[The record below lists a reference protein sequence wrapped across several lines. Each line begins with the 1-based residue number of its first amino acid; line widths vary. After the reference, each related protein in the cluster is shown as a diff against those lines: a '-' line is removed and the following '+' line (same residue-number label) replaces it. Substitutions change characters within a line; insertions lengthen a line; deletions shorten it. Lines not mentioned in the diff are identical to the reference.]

1 MFNYGGLKVRG
12 NKKILSIISGIMLS
26 FLVTIIVVLVI
37 NFREFTLSKEFDK
50 AETIAS
56 LVKDGLTAHMVS
68 GTMIHRKLF
77 LENAK
82 KSSNARDIWIFRTKK
97 VTDLFGKGFKNET
110 LRDAIDKE
118 VIKSGKIQTT
128 LNEDLINPTLRITI
142 PYIATS
148 NSNPDCLTCH
158 TNAKEGDVLGGI
170 SMVFDIENARIG
182 GIVTILKI
190 IGISLIF
197 IMIFVLITNRFLK
210 PYVGALMSIKES
222 LKKASEGDYSSRIKI
237 DGNDESTEA
246 FRWLNTLFEKLE
258 DTINSIE
265 KNISL
270 FVSDRRQKFND
281 PLEKAKYVIEDIA
294 TLYKFK
300 RTIEQDISKDVI
312 YQRLV
317 RIFKEKLH
325 VADLSLYEVDI
336 KKDIRVLIYDDTPEK
351 FCEKANK
358 LTNIRCRAYRTNS
371 IIASDDFENICQVC
385 KTDKEYLCIN
395 YQLDENISL
404 VLNIKP
410 ENEEELF
417 ENKKAIGYI
426 KNYLESARPVLQNK
440 ILTQILQRSNM
451 IDGLTQI
458 FNRKYLD
465 VFMDTKIK
473 NYKEYS
479 LAMIDIDYFKKVND
493 TFGHDAGDIVLK
505 GLSDIFKK
513 SIAKDDIAFRFGGE
527 EFLIFI
533 SNPKNAIKTIQKIK
547 DDFENKTF
555 NLNGENLNK
564 TLSAGIACYNNDNS
578 SPWQIIKYADVAM
591 YEAKNSG
598 RNRIVLYKDM
608 EKEKT
613 NLKDSGE
620 Y

>member
-1 MFNYGGLKVRG
+1 MRG
-12 NKKILSIISGIMLS
+12 NKKILAIISGIMFS
-26 FLVTIIVVLVI
+26 FLVTIIIVLIV
-37 NFREFTLSKEFDK
+37 NFREFTLEKEFDK

-56 LVKDGLTAHMVS
+56 LVKDGLTAHMAS
-68 GTMIHRKLF
+68 GTMKQRKLF

-82 KSSNARDIWIFRTKK
+82 ESSNAKDIWIFRTKK
-97 VTDLFGKGFKNET
+97 VTDLFGEGFRNET
-110 LRDAIDKE
+110 LRDTIDKE
-118 VIKSGKIQTT
+118 VIKSGKIKTA
-128 LNEDLINPTLRITI
+128 LSEDLIHPYLRITI

-148 NSNPDCLTCH
+148 NSNPDCLSCH
-158 TNAKEGDVLGGI
+158 SNAKEGDVLGGI
-170 SMVFDIENARIG
+170 TMVFDIESARIG
-182 GIVTILKI
+182 GVINLFKI

-197 IMIFVLITNRFLK
+197 IMIFILITNRLLK
-210 PYVGALMSIKES
+210 PYLGALVDIKNS
-222 LKKASEGDYSSRIKI
+222 LKKASEGDYSSRIKT
-237 DGNDESTEA
+237 DGNGESTEA
-246 FRWLNTLFEKLE
+246 FKWLNTLFEKLE

-300 RTIEQDISKDVI
+300 RTIEQDITKDVI

-317 RIFKEKLH
+317 RIFKEELH

-336 KKDIRVLIYDDTPEK
+336 KKDVRILIYDDTSEK
-351 FCEKANK
+351 FCEKADM
-358 LTNIRCRAYRTNS
+358 LTSIRCRAYRTKS
-371 IIASDDFENICQVC
+371 IIASDDFENVCQVC
-385 KTDKEYLCIN
+385 KTNKEYLCIN
-395 YQLDENISL
+395 YQIDDNISL

-410 ENEEELF
+410 ADKEELF

-440 ILTQILQRSNM
+440 ILTEILQRSNM
-451 IDGLTQI
+451 IDGLTQLY
-458 FNRKYLD
+458 NRKYLD
-465 VFMDTKIK
+465 IFMDTKIK

-479 LAMIDIDYFKKVND
+479 LAMIDIDFFKKVND

-513 SIAKDDIAFRFGGE
+513 SIDKDDIAFRFGGE

-533 SNPKNAIKTIQKIK
+533 SNPKNALKTIQKIK
-547 DDFENKTF
+547 DNFENKTF
-555 NLNGENLNK
+555 NLDGSNLNK
-564 TLSAGIACYNNDNS
+564 TLSAGIACYNNDGS
-578 SPWQIIKYADVAM
+578 SPWQIIKYADIAM

-598 RNRIVLYKDM
+598 RNRIVLYKDID
-608 EKEKT
+608 KNKT

-620 Y
+620 F

>member
-1 MFNYGGLKVRG
+1 MQG
-12 NKKILSIISGIMLS
+12 NKKILAIISGIMLS
-26 FLVTIIVVLVI
+26 FLVTIIVVLIV
-37 NFREFTLSKEFDK
+37 NFREFTLSKELDK
-50 AETIAS
+50 AEVIAS
-56 LVKDGLTAHMVS
+56 LVKDGLTAHMAS
-68 GTMIHRKLF
+68 GTMSQRELF

-82 KSSNARDIWIFRTKK
+82 KSSNAKDIWIFRTKK
-97 VTDLFGKGFKNET
+97 VIDLFGKGFRNET

-118 VIKSGKIQTT
+118 VMKSGKIETT
-128 LNEDLINPTLRITI
+128 LSEDLINPTLRITI
-142 PYIATS
+142 PYISTS
-148 NSNPDCLTCH
+148 NSNPDCLSCH

-170 SMVFDIENARIG
+170 SMVFDVESARIG

-190 IGISLIF
+190 IGLSLIF
-197 IMIFVLITNRFLK
+197 IMFFVFITNKLLK
-210 PYVGALMSIKES
+210 PYVGTLMTIKDS
-222 LKKASEGDYSSRIKI
+222 LKKASKGDYSSRIKI
-237 DGNDESTEA
+237 DGDDESTEV

-270 FVSDRRQKFND
+270 FVSDRKQKFND
-281 PLEKAKYVIEDIA
+281 PLEKAKFVIEDIA

-300 RTIEQDISKDVI
+300 RTIEHDISKDVI

-317 RIFKEKLH
+317 RIFKEELH

-351 FCEKANK
+351 FCEKADM
-358 LTNIRCRAYRTNS
+358 LTSVRCRAYRINS
-371 IIASDDFENICQVC
+371 IIASDDFKGVCQVC
-385 KTDKEYLCIN
+385 NTNKEYLCIN

-410 ENEEELF
+410 ENKDELF

-440 ILTQILQRSNM
+440 ILTEILQRSNM
-451 IDGLTQI
+451 IDGLTQLY
-458 FNRKYLD
+458 NRKYLNI
-465 VFMDTKIK
+465 FMDTKIK

-479 LAMIDIDYFKKVND
+479 LAMIDIDFFKKVND
-493 TFGHDAGDIVLK
+493 TFGHDAGDIVLR
-505 GLSDIFKK
+505 GLSDIFKN

-527 EFLIFI
+527 EFLIFL
-533 SNPKNAIKTIQKIK
+533 SNPKNALKTIQKIK

-555 NLNGENLNK
+555 NLNGDNLNK
-564 TLSAGIACYNNDNS
+564 TLSAGIACYNNDGS
-578 SPWQIIKYADVAM
+578 SPWQIIKFADVAM

-608 EKEKT
+608 EKGKT
-613 NLKDSGE
+613 NLKNSDE

>member
-1 MFNYGGLKVRG
+1 MYG
-12 NKKILSIISGIMLS
+12 NKKIIFIIFGIMLS
-26 FLVTIIVVLVI
+26 FLVTIIVVLIV
-37 NFREFTLSKEFDK
+37 NFREFTLNQELTKD
-50 AETIAS
+50 ETIAS
-56 LVKDGLTAHMVS
+56 LVKDGLTAHMAS
-68 GTMIHRKLF
+68 GTMEQRELF
-77 LENAK
+77 LKNAK
-82 KSSNARDIWIFRTKK
+82 KSSNAKDIWIFRTKK
-97 VTDLFGKGFKNET
+97 VTDLFGKGFRNET

-118 VIKSGKIQTT
+118 VIKKGKIKTT
-128 LNEDLINPTLRITI
+128 LTEGLINPTLRITI

-170 SMVFDIENARIG
+170 TMVFDIESARIG
-182 GIVTILKI
+182 GVVTILKI
-190 IGISLIF
+190 IGISLFF
-197 IMIFVLITNRFLK
+197 IMIFLLITNRLLK

-222 LKKASEGDYSSRIKI
+222 LKKASRGDYSSRIEI
-237 DGNDESTEA
+237 NGNDESAEA
-246 FRWLNTLFEKLE
+246 FKWLNTLFEKLE

-270 FVSDRRQKFND
+270 FVSDRKQKFND

-317 RIFKEKLH
+317 RIFKDELN

-351 FCEKANK
+351 FCEKADI
-358 LTNIRCRAYRTNS
+358 LTSIRCRAYRTNS
-371 IIASDDFENICQVC
+371 IISSDDFKNVCQVC
-385 KTDKEYLCIN
+385 KTNKEYLCIN
-395 YQLDENISL
+395 YQIDENISL

-410 ENEEELF
+410 KSKEELF
-417 ENKKAIGYI
+417 ENKKTIGYI

-440 ILTQILQRSNM
+440 ILTEILQKSNM

-479 LAMIDIDYFKKVND
+479 LAMIDIDFFKKVND

-513 SIAKDDIAFRFGGE
+513 AIAKDDIAFRFGGE
-527 EFLIFI
+527 EFLIFMP
-533 SNPKNAIKTIQKIK
+533 NPKNALKTIQKIK
-547 DDFENKTF
+547 DDFANKTF
-555 NLNGENLNK
+555 NLNGDNLNK
-564 TLSAGIACYNNDNS
+564 TLSAGIACYSNDGS
-578 SPWQIIKYADVAM
+578 SPWHIIKYADVAM

-598 RNRIVLYKDM
+598 RNRIVLYKDI
-608 EKEKT
+608 EKGKT
-613 NLKDSGE
+613 NLKDGDE